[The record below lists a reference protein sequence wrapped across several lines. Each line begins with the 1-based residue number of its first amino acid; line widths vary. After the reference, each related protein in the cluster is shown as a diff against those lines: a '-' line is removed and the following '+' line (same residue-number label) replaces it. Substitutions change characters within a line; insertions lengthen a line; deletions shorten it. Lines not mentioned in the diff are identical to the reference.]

1 MEAEGRARGRSKP
14 SLPKPRCT
22 CASFHHVASVSG
34 RPRSGSNPRTN
45 RTPFLNLPSLPS
57 NEEGRTPSR
66 PFRWDALT
74 GKVGEA
80 VRDTRE
86 PNPRDLQSSEGN
98 VSEPPSDRRMDE
110 KTWCVSF
117 HETRMHPCVPF
128 ITHDAVAIRAIES
141 SAPHGSGMH
150 LSVPC
155 RRVCGSK
162 SPLRDHRSILIGCAN
177 AGKSR
182 KA

>member
-1 MEAEGRARGRSKP
+1 MEAEGRARERSKP

-66 PFRWDALT
+66 PFRSDALT

-86 PNPRDLQSSEGN
+86 PHPRDLQSSEGN
-98 VSEPPSDRRMDE
+98 VSNHPPTEGWMKRHGV
-110 KTWCVSF
+110 CPF
-117 HETRMHPCVPF
+117 TRPEC
-128 ITHDAVAIRAIES
+128 TRAFRLLHTMQR
-141 SAPHGSGMH
+141 P
-150 LSVPC
+150 SVPSN
-155 RRVCGSK
+155 RPPRMVLVCTFPSHAEGCVEAK
-162 SPLRDHRSILIGCAN
+162 FLFEITDRS
-177 AGKSR
+177 
-182 KA
+182 